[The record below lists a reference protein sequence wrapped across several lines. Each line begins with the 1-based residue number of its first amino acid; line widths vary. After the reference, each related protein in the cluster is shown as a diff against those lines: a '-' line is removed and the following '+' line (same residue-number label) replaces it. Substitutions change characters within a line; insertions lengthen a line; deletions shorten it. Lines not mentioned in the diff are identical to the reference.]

1 MNEASFQILGYSRSL
16 DLDNTS
22 ITSSQFFNNSDN
34 PPSSNFLKNHS
45 GKISFVA
52 LISIGIIALAIKNT
66 MSQGR
71 SKLLCR
77 LISYS
82 EEARLSTDRY
92 FARW

>member
-52 LISIGIIALAIKNT
+52 LISIGIIALAIKNRRNQT
-66 MSQGR
+66 SPPKKYHVTGKIKTTV
-71 SKLLCR
+71 SF
-77 LISYS
+77 
-82 EEARLSTDRY
+82 D
-92 FARW
+92 